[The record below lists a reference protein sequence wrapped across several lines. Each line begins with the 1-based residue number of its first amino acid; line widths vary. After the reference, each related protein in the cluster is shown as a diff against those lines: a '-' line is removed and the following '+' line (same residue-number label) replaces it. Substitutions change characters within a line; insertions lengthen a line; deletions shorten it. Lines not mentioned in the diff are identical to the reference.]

1 MSEMLG
7 EGPAVADDVSDKI
20 ELDIESTEGGSSSP
34 PSLSSIFPSNAVV
47 GNDTEYEARR
57 TKDRRASLNARPP
70 PEIPRVYSELRFKGI
85 QDPYND
91 QQQNPMVSTL
101 NAASLDTMLS
111 GGLRKFFEKYK
122 KLSTSV
128 NLQLQTPEVRFLDLS
143 FTARSDVKPA
153 NEVDGTVGAHLKRL
167 FLPCIKR
174 PTVEN
179 YVLHPMTGIIPPGSM
194 TLLLANPGAGK
205 STFLKALAGKLRTK
219 ANQTMLDGEIT
230 YSGLS
235 PSDIDLSKLVSLV
248 DQRDN
253 HCATLTVRETFKF
266 ADLCLN
272 GQPKKKNHPGKLAD
286 VANLRSELVLH
297 VLGLNNCADTVVG
310 DALLRGVSGG
320 ERKRVT
326 VGEMLVGGQS
336 IFLCDEIS
344 TGLDS
349 AATFDIVNSL
359 RSWTKTLGGS
369 CIVAL
374 LQPPPEVVELFD
386 DIMML
391 SEGHLV
397 YHGPR
402 KFTLPYFQ
410 GLGFTCP
417 PRTDPSD
424 FLIEV
429 VSGRGAKYYPTDAP
443 SPCLVSPTQFGDAF
457 KRSDIHAAV
466 QDQLCQGHTI
476 HDIATIKR
484 ISFMARKTQVFGM
497 GFLEST
503 WLLLQRQ
510 KMLFVRDKALLYGK
524 MTEALVVGLLLGVIY
539 LNCHKSLYLR
549 MSFFSIA
556 IFQRQAWQRIT
567 ISFSL
572 RNVFYKQR
580 SRNFFRTI
588 SYVIADSI
596 VQIPMNLAV
605 SIVMGTIFYFMSGL
619 TPATSTFFV
628 FLAILVVFQHTIGAY
643 FTLLSALNPSITAAQ
658 AVAGI
663 SVSFFLLFSGN
674 IILSDLIPPYWRW
687 MYWLNPVSWALR
699 SIILNEFTSPMYSDA
714 DRVYYLNQFQIRQGE
729 EYIWIGILVLLGYFV
744 LFTLANTVALHCI
757 RFEVHTGVKNVPIDG
772 TKAAPTPPVAFSTDL
787 PQVHL
792 NVAPPTND
800 ASNELQFI
808 PAFLA
813 VKDLDYFVTLST
825 GEERQLLHQV
835 TAFFEPGTMT
845 ALMGSSGAGKT
856 TFMDVIAG
864 RKTGG
869 RIVGDIHI
877 NGELKDP
884 TIFSRITAYCE
895 QMDIHSERATIRE
908 ALLFSTFLR
917 LPDTISDTAKLNLV
931 NETLHLLELHT
942 IAHELI
948 LNLSVEQKK
957 RVTIGVEVVA
967 NPSILFLDEPTSGL
981 DARSAQV
988 VMRGV
993 QSIARTGR
1001 TVVCTIHQPL
1011 IQIFE
1016 LFDALLLLQNGGRV
1030 AYFGE
1035 LGHDSLHMLEYFQ
1048 HIPGTDK
1055 IKPLYNPATYML
1067 EVIGAGIGRKDIK
1080 NYADEYATSALHQK
1094 NIKETTRL
1102 AVPSDAMVRFSTL
1115 KYSPIAT
1122 STKNQLA
1129 WLVLKS
1135 SRTYWRS
1142 PAYNFVRI
1150 VLFPVFALIF
1160 GSTFYQLAINSVSTV
1175 NSHIALIYNSMDFI
1189 GVINMMTVLDIT
1201 CLERAVYYRERMS
1214 NYYSVL
1220 PFSVSLFVAEF
1231 PYLVLI
1237 SGFFVIVEYW
1247 MVGWYNDVGRFFFFW
1262 FTFFLYISL
1271 CTFLGQWMSVLL
1283 PNSKVANVAVGALSC
1298 LLNLFSGFLVP
1309 FIDMKWG
1316 YRWVTWVTPSS
1327 YALNVLI
1334 GCELADC
1341 PPTRNGQGCDIITL
1355 PNGTSSTIHD
1365 YILTNFGFDA
1375 NQQYSSLG
1383 ILILEWCAI
1392 QVAIF
1397 LTLKYVC
1404 HLKR

>member
-1 MSEMLG
+1 MECT
-7 EGPAVADDVSDKI
+7 EVAPVV
-20 ELDIESTEGGSSSP
+20 SP
-34 PSLSSIFPSNAVV
+34 PSIASIFPTSAVIPE
-47 GNDTEYEARR
+47 DTENHLDRR
-57 TKDRRASLNARPP
+57 TEFRRATMLPP
-70 PEIPRVYSELRFKGI
+70 PAIPRVYSELRFKGI

-122 KLSTSV
+122 KLSTSM
-128 NLQLQTPEVRFLDLS
+128 NLQLQTPEIRFKDLS
-143 FTARSDVKPA
+143 FTARVEVKRS
-153 NEVDGTVGAHLKRL
+153 NQVDATVGAYLKRL
-167 FLPCIKR
+167 LLPCVKR
-174 PTVEN
+174 PTADN

-219 ANQTMLDGEIT
+219 SNVTTLDGEIS

-235 PSDIDLSKLVSLV
+235 PNNIDLSKLVSLV

-266 ADLCLN
+266 ADMCLN
-272 GQPKKKNHPGKLAD
+272 GPPKKKERPGKLVD

-297 VLGLNNCADTVVG
+297 VLGLSNCADTVVG

-391 SEGHLV
+391 SAGHLV

-410 GLGFTCP
+410 SLGFTCP

-429 VSGRGAKYYPTDAP
+429 VSGRGAKFYPDDAP
-443 SPCLVSPTQFGDAF
+443 SPCLVKPEEFGNAF
-457 KRSDIHAAV
+457 KCSDIHATV
-466 QDQLCQGHTI
+466 QDQLCQGSTI
-476 HDIATIKR
+476 HDVATIKR
-484 ISFMARKTQVFGM
+484 ISYIARKTQVFGM
-497 GFLEST
+497 GFVEST
-503 WLLLQRQ
+503 LLLLQRQ
-510 KMLFVRDKALLYGK
+510 KMLFVRDKPLLYGK

-539 LNCHKSLYLR
+539 LNCKKSLYLR
-549 MSFFSIA
+549 MCFFSIA

-605 SIVMGTIFYFMSGL
+605 STVMGTIFYFMSGL
-619 TPATSTFFV
+619 TPETSTFFV

-643 FTLLSALNPSITAAQ
+643 FTLLSSLSPSITVAQ
-658 AVAGI
+658 AAAGI

-674 IILSDLIPPYWRW
+674 IILSDLIPSYWRW
-687 MYWLNPVSWALR
+687 MYWANPVAWALR
-699 SIILNEFTSPMYSDA
+699 SVMLNEFTSSSYTDV
-714 DRVYYLNQFQIRQGE
+714 DRSRILNQFQVRQGPE
-729 EYIWIGILVLLGYFV
+729 FVWIGILVLLGYFFV
-744 LFTLANTVALHCI
+744 FTGLNTVALHYI
-757 RFEVHTGVKNVPIDG
+757 RFEVHMGVKNVPIDG
-772 TKAAPTPPVAFSTDL
+772 TETVALAASLAPHVEV
-787 PQVHL
+787 QVG
-792 NVAPPTND
+792 PPTNNTTD
-800 ASNELQFI
+800 VVSNELQFI
-808 PAFLA
+808 PAFLT
-813 VKDLDYFVTLST
+813 VQNLDYFVTLST

-884 TIFSRITAYCE
+884 TIFSRIAAYCE

-917 LPDTISDTAKLNLV
+917 LPESISDQAKLGLV
-931 NETLHLLELHT
+931 DETLHLLELHT

-948 LNLSVEQKK
+948 LHLSVEQKK

-1001 TVVCTIHQPL
+1001 TVVCTIHQPS

-1016 LFDALLLLQNGGRV
+1016 LFDSLLLLQKGGRV

-1035 LGHDSLHMLEYFQ
+1035 LGHDSQHMLEYFQ
-1048 HIPGTDK
+1048 HIPGTEK

-1080 NYADEYATSALHQK
+1080 NYADEYANSALRVK
-1094 NIKETTRL
+1094 NNKEATRL
-1102 AVPSDAMVRFSTL
+1102 SEPSDAMVRFSTL
-1115 KYSPIAT
+1115 EFDPIAT
-1122 STKNQLA
+1122 SMTNQLR

-1150 VLFPVFALIF
+1150 VLFPIFALIF
-1160 GSTFYQLAINSVSTV
+1160 GSTFFQLEITSVSKV
-1175 NSHIALIYNSMDFI
+1175 NSHVALIYNSMDFI

-1201 CLERAVYYRERMS
+1201 CSERAVYYRERMS
-1214 NYYSVL
+1214 NYYSVF

-1237 SGFFVIVEYW
+1237 SGFFITVEYW
-1247 MVGWYNDVGRFFFFW
+1247 MVGWYDDAGRFFYFW

-1283 PNSKVANVAVGALSC
+1283 PNSKVANVAVGAISC
-1298 LLNLFSGFLVP
+1298 LLNLFSGFLLP

-1316 YRWVTWVTPSS
+1316 YRWVTWIMPSS

-1341 PPTRNGQGCDIITL
+1341 PASGKGEGCQAITL
-1355 PNGTSSTIHD
+1355 PTGNTTTIHD

-1375 NQQYSSLG
+1375 SQQYTSLG
-1383 ILILEWCAI
+1383 VLILEWCCI

-1397 LTLKYVC
+1397 LTLKFVC